1 MKNILENLAIDLYN
15 AGYKV
20 AFWSDRTYN
29 EDWRK
34 TDMTSVVAGK
44 IGDSNIIGIN
54 HDRLG
59 YEMIDYNKLY
69 IPCREHGS
77 GARVGS
83 GRGNLEEFEKVMSQP
98 LDFEAEIRK
107 YDDIDDW
114 MKKTVFNRVYVKMF
128 KLLDPKKHKDK
139 FIRKYILDHITHE
152 AVTDE
157 WDDDMKV
164 KRMLNVIH
172 DTLGEMWNNEG
183 PEAAIEHYM
192 RGLGHGFTV
201 DFETHK
207 QKEFLD
213 KIGMDYSAENL
224 DKVFY
229 KLITNKL
236 ITF

>member
-20 AFWSDRTYN
+20 AFWSDESYN

-34 TDMTSVVAGK
+34 TDMTGVVAGK
-44 IGDSNIIGIN
+44 IGDSNIIDIGF
-54 HDRLG
+54 DEFG
-59 YEMIDYNKLY
+59 YEIDYAKLY
-69 IPCREHGS
+69 IPCHEHGS
-77 GARVGS
+77 CTRVGL
-83 GRGNLEEFEKVMSQP
+83 GKGTLEEFEKAMSQP
-98 LDFEAEIRK
+98 LDFESEIKRYK
-107 YDDIDDW
+107 DIDDW
-114 MKKTVFNRVYVKMF
+114 MKRKVYYF
-128 KLLDPKKHKDK
+128 YEFLDPCKHRDK
-139 FIRKYILDHITHE
+139 FIRKYIIDHITHE
-152 AVTDE
+152 EIKGKT
-157 WDDDMKV
+157 WDDDNKV

-207 QKEFLD
+207 QKQFLD
-213 KIGMDYSAENL
+213 KIGVSYPEEGID
-224 DKVFY
+224 DVFY

-236 ITF
+236 ITSI

>member
-20 AFWSDRTYN
+20 GFWSNRTYN

-34 TDMTSVVAGK
+34 NDMTSIVAGK
-44 IGDSNIIGIN
+44 IGDNNIIKIN
-54 HDRLG
+54 HDRFG
-59 YEMIDYNKLY
+59 YGMIDYVKLY
-69 IPCREHGS
+69 FPCREYGS
-77 GARVGS
+77 GAIVGS
-83 GRGNLEEFEKVMSQP
+83 GVGDIEEFEKVMSQP

-114 MKKTVFNRVYVKMF
+114 INRNRIFYKNYEF
-128 KLLDPKKHKDK
+128 LDPKKHQDK

-201 DFETHK
+201 EFETHK

-213 KIGMDYSAENL
+213 KIGVDYSAENL

-236 ITF
+236 ITFLI

>member
-1 MKNILENLAIDLYN
+1 MKNILENLAIDLYD

-20 AFWSDRTYN
+20 AFWSEERYN
-29 EDWRK
+29 ESWRK
-34 TDMTSVVAGK
+34 NDMTSIVAGK
-44 IGDSNIIGIN
+44 IGDSNIIDVNFGIVEN
-54 HDRLG
+54 K
-59 YEMIDYNKLY
+59 IDYAKLY
-69 IPCREHGS
+69 IPCHEHGS
-77 GARVGS
+77 CARVGL
-83 GRGNLEEFEKVMSQP
+83 GKGTLKEFEKAVLQP
-98 LDFEAEIRK
+98 LDFEKEIKR
-107 YDDIDDW
+107 YNDIDDW
-114 MKKTVFNRVYVKMF
+114 MKRKIYDFYEF
-128 KLLDPKKHKDK
+128 LDPKKHQDK

-152 AVTDE
+152 AVADE

-183 PEAAIEHYM
+183 RKAAIEHYM

-213 KIGMDYSAENL
+213 KIGVDYSEENL

-236 ITF
+236 ITFLI

>member
-29 EDWRK
+29 EEWRK
-34 TDMTSVVAGK
+34 NDMTSVVAGK
-44 IGDSNIIGIN
+44 IGNSNIINIE
-54 HDRLG
+54 HDGVG
-59 YEMIDYNKLY
+59 YEMIDYTKLY
-69 IPCREHGS
+69 IPCYKYGS
-77 GARVGS
+77 GARAGS
-83 GRGNLEEFEKVMSQP
+83 GKGTLEEFEKAMLQP
-98 LDFEAEIRK
+98 IDFESEIKRYK
-107 YDDIDDW
+107 DIDDW
-114 MKKTVFNRVYVKMF
+114 MKKKMF
-128 KLLDPKKHKDK
+128 DFYEFLDPKKHQDK

-152 AVTDE
+152 AVADE

-183 PEAAIEHYM
+183 QKAAIEHYM

-213 KIGMDYSAENL
+213 KIGVDYSAENL

-236 ITF
+236 ITFLI

>member
-20 AFWSDRTYN
+20 AFWSDEIYN
-29 EDWRK
+29 DDWRK
-34 TDMTSVVAGK
+34 NDMTGVAVGK
-44 IGDSNIIGIN
+44 IGNNNIINISI
-54 HDRLG
+54 DRIG
-59 YEMIDYNKLY
+59 YKLVDYVKLY

-77 GARVGS
+77 GARVWS
-83 GRGNLEEFEKVMSQP
+83 GKGTLEELEKAMLQP
-98 LDFEAEIRK
+98 LDFESEIKRYK
-107 YDDIDDW
+107 DIDDW
-114 MKKTVFNRVYVKMF
+114 MRRKIYYFYEF
-128 KLLDPKKHKDK
+128 LDPKKHKDK

-152 AVTDE
+152 AVADE
-157 WDDDMKV
+157 WDDNNKV

-213 KIGMDYSAENL
+213 KIGVDYSAENL

-236 ITF
+236 ITFLI